1 MSARRKIIVAV
12 LVVLVLAA
20 AALLLLPRLADV
32 DRFRPR
38 VVASLEQQTG
48 RSIELG
54 HLTLAI
60 LPELSIRADQVA
72 IGNPPDFPQGHFL
85 EIRRVYVYLD
95 FISLLQRRLTIK
107 SLELDEPI
115 INLLTNGSGSWN
127 TGAPRPARIQ
137 PAVWVEN
144 RAEPPV
150 IDKVQ
155 LNNGKVTYASVPG
168 PGHPASISFDAES
181 VSAELHDVN
190 PQALGINLNPAGVRL
205 LSLGLGDKLMRSGTS
220 GPAKRQAQMFSTI
233 SVEGVAAAGLRSLC
247 EKLMFGVRPVWT
259 PASAGVTWLDSRTV
273 LQRSHSRESG
283 NPRVFTQTLKPL
295 PSSASLRLLDVSWA
309 QPLAADAQTDVSPQ
323 GPLAARGTVSVQSAH
338 FGNIETTGFKSDV
351 ELHRAGVRLSGLN
364 VELCGGQVTGDLVW
378 DSGSQPHRYATHLTS
393 SGIDAARLL
402 MAIPNARGKLTGTIE
417 GHLDLSGWT
426 PPAGAAA
433 IAGRPLAEGTGEL
446 TVRNGTLP
454 ALQLNGDMKQLLK
467 NIVRTGSA
475 DLSSFR
481 SISAD
486 LEIASSE
493 IRSRQ
498 ITILG
503 NGIEM
508 DVSGSLALDGA
519 GQLNYQGVGKIDVQR
534 NGYSN
539 VLAGLLGSKIS
550 GGKISFPFTL
560 TGTLESPH
568 FGIKSSP
575 WLH

>member
-1 MSARRKIIVAV
+1 MSARGKIIIAV

-38 VVASLEQQTG
+38 VIASLEQQTG
-48 RSIELG
+48 QSIELG

-72 IGNPPDFPQGHFL
+72 VGNPPGFPQGHFL

-95 FISLLQRRLTIK
+95 FISLLQRRFVIK

-115 INLLTNGSGSWN
+115 INLLTNGSGGWN
-127 TGAPRPARIQ
+127 TAAPRPARIQ

-144 RAEPPV
+144 PAEPPV
-150 IDKVQ
+150 IGKVQ
-155 LNNGKVTYASVPG
+155 LNHGRVTYASVSSSGQAAP
-168 PGHPASISFDAES
+168 ISFDAES

-205 LSLGLGDKLMRSGTS
+205 LSRGPADKLMRGGTS
-220 GPAKRQAQMFSTI
+220 SPAKRQA
-233 SVEGVAAAGLRSLC
+233 A
-247 EKLMFGVRPVWT
+247 WN
-259 PASAGVTWLDSRTV
+259 PASAGVTWLDLGTL
-273 LQRSHSRESG
+273 LQRSHSREGG
-283 NPRVFTQTLKPL
+283 NPRVFAQTLKPL

-338 FGNIETTGFKSDV
+338 FGNIEITGFKSDV

-426 PPAGAAA
+426 PPTGAAA

-550 GGKISFPFTL
+550 GGRISFPFTL